1 MRTPRKLQYFHVISC
16 INVQQPYSIW
26 FGFRQEEEAQLRALV
41 DDNVPQGHE
50 MRAHIVTSLET
61 LLANPGW
68 PYEEKHKF
76 IVRLMGELC
85 GVRLPH
91 LGQKRLA
98 RG

>member
-1 MRTPRKLQYFHVISC
+1 MK
-16 INVQQPYSIW
+16 PYSIQVDAW
-26 FGFRQEEEAQLRALV
+26 QEEEAQLRALV

-76 IVRLMGELC
+76 IVRLLGELC

-98 RG
+98 RA

>member
-1 MRTPRKLQYFHVISC
+1 MLYWQA
-16 INVQQPYSIW
+16 
-26 FGFRQEEEAQLRALV
+26 EEDQLRALV

-50 MRAHIVTSLET
+50 MRGHIVTSLET

-68 PYEEKHKF
+68 PYKEKHKF

-91 LGQKRLA
+91 LGHNRLA
-98 RG
+98 RA